1 MAMLIY
7 RSSAVFAGLKMAMTG
22 MSIILMVILAR
33 YRFMRVLPV
42 EWVLYGVLIAYASL
56 IGHEISMLERLG
68 GLPIL

>member
-1 MAMLIY
+1 
-7 RSSAVFAGLKMAMTG
+7 MAMTG

-56 IGHEISMLERLG
+56 IGYEISMLESLG